1 MKIYISSLLKLFALF
16 LSFQADSQENHVK
29 INPISFSNV
38 IVNDAFWKP
47 KIDKVATK
55 TLQACIYQ
63 TEEKTGRIRNFEKAA
78 RNKGEQHEGVFYDDS
93 DVFKALEAM
102 AYAIKTNG
110 DKELEKKADEWIDK
124 IAAAQQPDGYLNTY
138 YILKG
143 LQNRWQDMS
152 MHEDYC
158 GGHMVEAAVA
168 YFNATGKRKFLD
180 VAIRWADHFD
190 SLFGPGKK
198 DWVTGHQELELALVK
213 LYKTTHNER
222 YLKLSDWLLSERG
235 KGLGRGY
242 TWTEWKDTGY
252 VQDLVPVKEQKEITG
267 HAVRAMYLYT
277 GTADVAA
284 YTGDQGYMKAM
295 RTVWEDVVFRN
306 MYITGGIGSAG
317 SNEGF
322 TKDFD
327 LPNEQAYCET
337 CASVGMVFWNQRM
350 NNLTGNAEYIDVLE
364 RSLYNGALDGLSL
377 SGDRFFYGNPL
388 ASNGKHARKEWFG
401 TACCPSNIARL
412 IASLGDFIYGY
423 SENKIYVNLFV
434 GSQTEFNMPAGKV
447 KFKMQTNYPWSGEI
461 KCSLSMKKNTKTSI
475 AFRIPGWSRGIAA
488 PGNLY
493 SFRDIS
499 KEKPT
504 LIVNGKAVEYSNEEG
519 YAVIQREWKNDD
531 VIEFNIPMKINQIS
545 ARNEL
550 EIDNDRIAIQRGPI
564 VYCIEGAD
572 NNGKAW
578 NIISSLDAEFKT
590 EDFNV
595 LDENIVSIVADMPVL
610 KISDDGLD
618 ATTSKQKVRAIPYYT
633 WCNRGSNQ
641 MQVWLPLTF
650 KDIKVNY

>member
-1 MKIYISSLLKLFALF
+1 
-16 LSFQADSQENHVK
+16 
-29 INPISFSNV
+29 
-38 IVNDAFWKP
+38 
-47 KIDKVATK
+47 
-55 TLQACIYQ
+55 
-63 TEEKTGRIRNFEKAA
+63 
-78 RNKGEQHEGVFYDDS
+78 
-93 DVFKALEAM
+93 
-102 AYAIKTNG
+102 
-110 DKELEKKADEWIDK
+110 
-124 IAAAQQPDGYLNTY
+124 
-138 YILKG
+138 
-143 LQNRWQDMS
+143 
-152 MHEDYC
+152 
-158 GGHMVEAAVA
+158 
-168 YFNATGKRKFLD
+168 
-180 VAIRWADHFD
+180 
-190 SLFGPGKK
+190 
-198 DWVTGHQELELALVK
+198 
-213 LYKTTHNER
+213 
-222 YLKLSDWLLSERG
+222 
-235 KGLGRGY
+235 
-242 TWTEWKDTGY
+242 
-252 VQDLVPVKEQKEITG
+252 
-267 HAVRAMYLYT
+267 
-277 GTADVAA
+277 
-284 YTGDQGYMKAM
+284 
-295 RTVWEDVVFRN
+295 
-306 MYITGGIGSAG
+306 
-317 SNEGF
+317 
-322 TKDFD
+322 
-327 LPNEQAYCET
+327 
-337 CASVGMVFWNQRM
+337 M

-388 ASNGKHARKEWFG
+388 ASDGKHARKEWFG

-447 KFKMQTNYPWSGEI
+447 KFNMQTNYPWSGAI

-493 SFRDIS
+493 FFRDTS

-578 NIISSLDAEFKT
+578 NIISSFDAKFKT
-590 EDFNV
+590 EDFIV
-595 LDENIVSIVADMPVL
+595 LDEKVISIVADMPVL
-610 KISDDGLD
+610 KISDDGLG

>member
-1 MKIYISSLLKLFALF
+1 MKLYLSSLLILFFLITSFKLNAQL
-16 LSFQADSQENHVK
+16 NHVK
-29 INPISFSNV
+29 INPVGFSNV
-38 IVNDAFWKP
+38 VINDAFWKP

-78 RNKGEQHEGVFYDDS
+78 RGKGEKHEGVFYDDS

-110 DKELEKKADEWIDK
+110 DKALEKKADEWIDK

-138 YILKG
+138 YILTG

-158 GGHMVEAAVA
+158 GGHMIEAAVA

-213 LYKTTHNER
+213 LYKTIQNER

-277 GTADVAA
+277 GAADVAT

-295 RTVWEDVVFRN
+295 RNVWEDVVFRN

-388 ASNGKHARKEWFG
+388 ASNGTHARKEWFG

-423 SENKIYVNLFV
+423 ADNKIVVNLFV
-434 GSQTEFNMPAGKV
+434 GSQTEINTPSGKI
-447 KFKMQTNYPWSGEI
+447 KLNMQTNYPWSGDI
-461 KCSLSMKKNTKTSI
+461 KCSLSMKKNTKSSI
-475 AFRIPGWSRGIAA
+475 AFRIPGWSRGVVA

-493 SFRDIS
+493 SFRDPAKGQPS
-499 KEKPT
+499 
-504 LIVNGKAVEYSNEEG
+504 LYVNGKVIQYIFQDG
-519 YAVIQREWKNDD
+519 YAVIEREWKNGD
-531 VIEFNIPMKINQIS
+531 VIDFSIPMEINKIS

-550 EIDNDRIAIQRGPI
+550 EVNNERIAIQRGPL
-564 VYCIEGAD
+564 VYCVEGAD

-578 NIISSLDAEFKT
+578 NIISSLNAEFST

-595 LDENIVSIVADMPVL
+595 LDEKVVSIVADMPVL
-610 KISDDGLD
+610 KIVEGGLG
-618 ATTSKQKVRAIPYYT
+618 ATTSNQKVRAIPYYT

-641 MQVWLPLTF
+641 MQIWLPLTF

>member
-1 MKIYISSLLKLFALF
+1 MKIYISSLLILFALF

-158 GGHMVEAAVA
+158 GGHMIEAAVA

-295 RTVWEDVVFRN
+295 RNVWEDVVFRN

-388 ASNGKHARKEWFG
+388 ASDGKHARKEWFG

-447 KFKMQTNYPWSGEI
+447 KFNMQTNYPWSGAI

-493 SFRDIS
+493 SFRDTS

-578 NIISSLDAEFKT
+578 NIISSLDAKFKT
-590 EDFNV
+590 EDFIV
-595 LDENIVSIVADMPVL
+595 LDEKVISIVADMPVL
-610 KISDDGLD
+610 KISDDGLG